1 MASLVL
7 YNIESK
13 CEYFEG
19 NFENAFIF
27 VYKNYVFFLLL
38 PNYSKEYRIPLY
50 GIVFRV

>member
-27 VYKNYVFFLLL
+27 VYKNCFILLL